1 MRFLLCGLFAV
12 LPSVALAQAEQ
23 LLAPIPPGF
32 TLGHE
37 ADQGNNASALQ
48 EWVPRGESVTDWSQM
63 LTIRIFRQHDGADP
77 AAFHGQMAAAMTES
91 CPGGEQ
97 FSVTEGV
104 ELGTPFH
111 LMIATCPNSPVTGG
125 PENFL
130 SKAMGG
136 QDALYIVQ
144 GAWRG
149 PLSEAEVT
157 QWTRYL
163 SGVTVCDSRRAE
175 ASCPG

>member
-1 MRFLLCGLFAV
+1 
-12 LPSVALAQAEQ
+12 
-23 LLAPIPPGF
+23 
-32 TLGHE
+32 
-37 ADQGNNASALQ
+37 
-48 EWVPRGESVTDWSQM
+48 M

-77 AAFHGQMAAAMTES
+77 AAFHGQLAAVMTES
-91 CPGGEQ
+91 CPDGVQ
-97 FSVTEGV
+97 HSVTEGV

-111 LMIATCPNSPVTGG
+111 LMIATCPTSPVTGG
-125 PENFL
+125 PESFL

-157 QWTRYL
+157 QWSQFL
-163 SGVTVCDSRRAE
+163 SRVTVCDTRRAE
-175 ASCPG
+175 APCPG